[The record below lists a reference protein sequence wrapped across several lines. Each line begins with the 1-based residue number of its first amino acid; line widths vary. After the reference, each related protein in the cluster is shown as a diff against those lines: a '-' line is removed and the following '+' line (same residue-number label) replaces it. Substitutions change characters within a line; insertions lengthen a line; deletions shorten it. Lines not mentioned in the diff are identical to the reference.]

1 MKNICLV
8 GAGSIADI
16 HAEALSAL
24 QGVQIS
30 AVVDVRAPA
39 AAALARKWSVSRSF
53 SSVAAALA
61 EAPIDAAHILVP
73 PDRHAEVALAF
84 IEARIPV
91 LIEKPL
97 AAGREEAETLVARAR
112 ALGVRIGVNQ
122 NFVFHPA
129 FAAIQQQILSGALG
143 RLRSVDCIYSM
154 PLRQIAAGQFGHWMF
169 RQPKNI
175 LLEQAVHPLSQILQ
189 LAGRASRVS
198 GLAGSAQEIAPGVPF
213 FPACDV
219 LLSCQ
224 HAPVHLRF
232 AVGES
237 HPVYRI
243 VAVCDDGVALA
254 DMIANRT
261 ETHTRS
267 RWLDAADHAVTGL
280 RVGGQIATAS
290 VRNVAEYGLSMLK
303 VRPRSD
309 AFYISMKRSIAAFHQ
324 TAAASG
330 PAVPCD
336 GAFGSELVSLCETI
350 AQEVLKID
358 QQPHLAPVQRAAPV
372 QMAAPAQAKAP
383 ADYEIAIFGGTG
395 FVGTHLVKRLIRQD
409 RRRIGVIARNT
420 GTLAAPFHDDRVSL
434 IRADVTSAEDIRR
447 AIGNAKVVVNLAH
460 GGGGSSWSEI
470 ERVLVGSARAVA
482 EACREKGVARLVHVG
497 SIASL
502 FLGDPRAVITDAAP
516 PDPNAERRGDYARAK
531 AMADR
536 MLLEMHRESGLP
548 VCILRPGVVVGVGGT
563 PFHSGF
569 GFYNNDRHCLGWNA
583 GRNPLPLVL
592 VEDVAAAIHAA
603 IDAPGVEGRCF
614 NLVGDVRLTAR
625 EYVAELA
632 RATGRPLQFHGQSP
646 TKLYLIELMKWTI
659 KQAAGK
665 RGPKTTLY
673 DLRSRGLAAAF
684 DCSAA
689 REVLQWRP
697 EQDRAAFIERAIA
710 VFGPQPAAEGREK
723 DQAA

>member
-8 GAGSIADI
+8 GAGSIADV
-16 HAEALSAL
+16 HAEALCAL
-24 QGVQIS
+24 EGVQIS
-30 AVVDVRAPA
+30 AVVDVREGT
-39 AAALARKWSVSRSF
+39 AAALARKWGVPRSF

-61 EAPIDAAHILVP
+61 EAPVDAAHVLVP
-73 PDRHAEVALAF
+73 PDRHLEVALAL
-84 IEARIPV
+84 IEAGVPV
-91 LIEKPL
+91 LVEKPL
-97 AAGREEAETLVARAR
+97 AAGKDEAATLVAQAQAR
-112 ALGVRIGVNQ
+112 NVRIGVNQ

-129 FAAIQQQILSGALG
+129 FTVLHEKILSGALG
-143 RLRSVDCIYSM
+143 RLRAVDCIYSM

-175 LLEQAVHPLSQILQ
+175 LLEQAVHPLSQIIQ
-189 LAGRASRVS
+189 LAGRASSVS
-198 GLAGSAQEIAPGVPF
+198 GLAGPRQEIAPGVPF

-219 LLSCQ
+219 LLDCQ

-237 HPVYRI
+237 HPVYRL
-243 VAVCDDGVALA
+243 VATCEDGIAVA

-261 ETHTRS
+261 ESHTRS

-309 AFYISMKRSIAAFHQ
+309 AFYISMKRSIAVFHQ
-324 TAAASG
+324 TAEAAASA

-350 AQEVLKID
+350 AQEVFKVD
-358 QQPHLAPVQRAAPV
+358 SMPASAPSAQVARTV
-372 QMAAPAQAKAP
+372 APAAEY
-383 ADYEIAIFGGTG
+383 DIAVFGGTG
-395 FVGTHLVKRLIRQD
+395 FVGAHLVKRLIQED

-420 GTLAAPFHDDRVSL
+420 GTLGALFHDEKVTL
-434 IRADVTSAEDIRR
+434 VRADVTAKEDIRR
-447 AIGNAKVVVNLAH
+447 AIGNAKVVINLAH
-460 GGGGSSWSEI
+460 GGGGSNWAEI

-482 EACREKGVARLVHVG
+482 EVCREKGVERLVHVG

-502 FLGDPRAVITDAAP
+502 FLGDPHSVITDAVP
-516 PDPNAERRGDYARAK
+516 PDPKAELRGDYARAK
-531 AMADR
+531 ALADR
-536 MLLEMHRESGLP
+536 MLLEMHREFGLP
-548 VCILRPGVVVGVGGT
+548 VCILRPGVVVGEGGT

-592 VEDVAAAIHAA
+592 VEDVAEAIHKA
-603 IDAPGVEGRCF
+603 IDAPAVEGRCF
-614 NLVGDVRLTAR
+614 NLVGDVRLSAR

-632 RATGRPLQFHGQSP
+632 RATGRPLQFHGQS
-646 TKLYLIELMKWTI
+646 THKLYLIELTKWMI

-665 RGPKTTLY
+665 RAPKTTLY
-673 DLRSRGLAAAF
+673 DLRSRGLAASF
-684 DCSAA
+684 DCQAA
-689 REVLQWRP
+689 RDALQWRP
-697 EQDRAAFIERAIA
+697 EHDRAAFVERAIDI
-710 VFGPQPAAEGREK
+710 FGPQPATEG
-723 DQAA
+723 

>member
-8 GAGSIADI
+8 GAGSIADV

-24 QGVQIS
+24 EGVQIS
-30 AVVDVRAPA
+30 AVVDVREGA
-39 AAALARKWSVSRSF
+39 AAALARKWTVPRSF
-53 SSVAAALA
+53 SSVAAALV
-61 EAPIDAAHILVP
+61 EAPIDAAHVLVP
-73 PDRHAEVALAF
+73 PDRHLEVALAL

-97 AAGREEAETLVARAR
+97 AAGGDEAEALVARAR
-112 ALGVRIGVNQ
+112 ALDVRIGVNQ

-129 FAAIQQQILSGALG
+129 FAAIRQQIVSGALG

-189 LAGRASRVS
+189 LAGRATTVA
-198 GLAGSAQEIAPGVPF
+198 GLAGPAQQIAPGVSF

-224 HAPVHLRF
+224 RAPVHLRF

-243 VAVCDDGVALA
+243 VAVCDDGVAIA

-261 ETHTRS
+261 EIHTRS

-280 RVGGQIATAS
+280 RVGGQLATAS

-309 AFYISMKRSIAAFHQ
+309 AFYLSMKQSIAAFHQ
-324 TAAASG
+324 TAEAAAS
-330 PAVPCD
+330 PLAVPCD
-336 GAFGSELVSLCETI
+336 GAFGRELVALCETI

-358 QQPHLAPVQRAAPV
+358 ERPRAAPLPV
-372 QMAAPAQAKAP
+372 QTPVPTSVPASVPMEASAG
-383 ADYEIAIFGGTG
+383 YEIAVFGGTG
-395 FVGTHLVKRLIRQD
+395 FVGTHLVTRLIRED

-420 GTLAAPFHDDRVSL
+420 GTLSAPFHDEKVTL
-434 IRADVTSAEDIRR
+434 VRADVTSAEDIRR

-460 GGGGSSWSEI
+460 GGGGSSWAEI

-482 EACREKGVARLVHVG
+482 EACREAGVERLVHVG

-502 FLGDPRAVITDAAP
+502 FLGDARTVITDAAP

-531 AMADR
+531 AAADR
-536 MLLEMHRESGLP
+536 MLLEMHRKDGLP
-548 VCILRPGVVVGVGGT
+548 VCILRPGVVVGAGGT

-583 GRNPLPLVL
+583 GQNPLPLVL

-603 IDAPGVEGRCF
+603 IDAPGVDGRCF

-625 EYVAELA
+625 EYIAELA

-646 TKLYLIELMKWTI
+646 TKLYLIELMKWMI

-665 RGPKTTLY
+665 QGPKTTLY
-673 DLRSRGLAAAF
+673 DLRSRGLAATF

-689 REVLQWRP
+689 REALQWRP
-697 EQDRAAFIERAIA
+697 EQDRAAFVARAIA
-710 VFGPQPAAEGREK
+710 VFGPPPAPER
-723 DQAA
+723 